1 MPSALLAGQIEAIR
15 IIDKKIDGISL
26 ELLRRTRVA
35 IFDARSWQLGWDRH
49 PDLAGRREALFRF
62 RGCAQATRDAILDRE
77 HRDAQRLIRRA
88 NSRRQLAA

>member
-1 MPSALLAGQIEAIR
+1 MPSTL
-15 IIDKKIDGISL
+15 
-26 ELLRRTRVA
+26 
-35 IFDARSWQLGWDRH
+35 
-49 PDLAGRREALFRF
+49 LAGRREALFRF